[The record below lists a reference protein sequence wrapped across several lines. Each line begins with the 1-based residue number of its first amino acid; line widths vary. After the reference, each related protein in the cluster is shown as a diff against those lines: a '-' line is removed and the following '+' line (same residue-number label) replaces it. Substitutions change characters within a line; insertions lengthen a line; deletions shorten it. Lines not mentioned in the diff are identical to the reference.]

1 MSEMKSYKHIYLL
14 IGLVLTLGSCEQEF
28 PIIPP
33 PGGPGTPVQPLP
45 PDPGS
50 ADFTKFVVRGNSLTA
65 GFQANALFDM
75 GQMNSLGNIL
85 SQQFALVGGGEFI
98 QPDINHENGFN
109 SLFSDLSDPNPANWV
124 IKGRLILAG
133 DPPLPVA
140 TDSDIGALPIPI
152 VNPGFIYT
160 GPPVNNVSVPGVF
173 LGQALIP
180 QTGDWSLFG
189 IDPRFNPFYARFAS
203 NPGVS
208 TMIGDAATAGGTF
221 FALWLGNN
229 DVLLYAI
236 TGASGLA
243 PITSATDFA
252 FQYGAALSIMTTD
265 PNIQGVVANIPDV
278 ESLPFF
284 GLVPWNAIPFEEGD
298 PIIDLV
304 NSVYDATYN
313 AAIAGA
319 AAFGLISQ
327 EEAALRTIQ
336 FAAGANGILVDD
348 ESLTTLTGLPNPL
361 PPSLPNLRQA
371 TEEDLITL
379 SAGAV
384 LGTLADPNDPLSVIG
399 VGVPLSDRF
408 TLLIDELT
416 EVRDRTIAFNTI
428 IANTIAVIGVDDR
441 VAHVDMNQV
450 YLNLVENSPLSID
463 GLAVSTGLAPP
474 TGIFSE
480 DGVHPNSRGYAITAN
495 AFIDAINAEFSA
507 NVPLVNIGQFPG
519 TGLPQ

>member
-1 MSEMKSYKHIYLL
+1 MKSNKYLYL
-14 IGLVLTLGSCEQEF
+14 IIGFILALGSCEQEF
-28 PIIPP
+28 PVIPP
-33 PGGPGTPVQPLP
+33 PGGPGTPVVPLP

-50 ADFTKFVVRGNSLTA
+50 ADFTKFVVLGNSLTA

-98 QPDINHENGFN
+98 QPTINTENGFN
-109 SLFSDLSDPNPANWV
+109 SLFSDLSDPNPANWI

-133 DPPLPVA
+133 DPPLPTA

-152 VNPGFIYT
+152 VNPGFIYS

-229 DVLLYAI
+229 DVLLYAV

-278 ESLPFF
+278 ASLPFF
-284 GLVPWNAIPFEEGD
+284 RLVAWNAIPFEEGD
-298 PIIDLV
+298 PTIDLV
-304 NSVYDATYN
+304 NSAYTLYN
-313 AAIAGA
+313 GGLLQAAGG
-319 AAFGLISQ
+319 GLISP
-327 EEAALRTIQ
+327 EEAQRRTIQ
-336 FAAGANGILVDD
+336 FAAGANGIVVDD
-348 ESLTTLTGLPNPL
+348 QSLTDLSALGLP
-361 PPSLPNLRQA
+361 SIRK
-371 TEEDLITL
+371 TSTEDLITL

-384 LGTLADPNDPLSVIG
+384 LGTLADPNNPLSVIG
-399 VGVPLSDRF
+399 VAVPLADRF
-408 TLLIDELT
+408 TLLIDELS

-428 IANTIAVIGVDDR
+428 IANTIAAIGVDDR

-450 YLNLVENSPLSID
+450 YLDLVENSPLSID
-463 GLAVSTGLAPP
+463 GLAVSVGLAPP

-495 AFIDAINAEFSA
+495 AFIDAINAKFSA

>member
-1 MSEMKSYKHIYLL
+1 MKSNKYLYL
-14 IGLVLTLGSCEQEF
+14 IIGFILALGSCEQEF
-28 PIIPP
+28 PVIPP
-33 PGGPGTPVQPLP
+33 PGDPGTPVQPLP

-50 ADFTKFVVRGNSLTA
+50 ADFTKFVVLGNSLAA

-243 PITSATDFA
+243 PITSVVDFA

-265 PNIQGVVANIPDV
+265 PNIQGVVVNIPGV
-278 ESLPFF
+278 ETLPFF
-284 GLVPWNAIPFEEGD
+284 KLVAWNAIPFEAGD
-298 PIIDLV
+298 PVIDLV
-304 NSVYDATYN
+304 NSAYTLYN
-313 AAIAGA
+313 GGLLQAAGG
-319 AAFGLISQ
+319 GLISP
-327 EEAALRTIQ
+327 EEAQRRTIQ
-336 FAAGANGILVDD
+336 FAAGDNGIVVDD
-348 ESLTTLTGLPNPL
+348 ESLTDLSALGLP
-361 PPSLPNLRQA
+361 SIRQTSA
-371 TEEDLITL
+371 EDRITL

-384 LGTLADPNDPLSVIG
+384 LGTLADPNNPLSVIG
-399 VGVPLSDRF
+399 VAIPLADQF

-416 EVRDRTIAFNTI
+416 EVRNRTAAFNTI
-428 IANTIAVIGVDDR
+428 IANTITAIGVDDR
-441 VAHVDMNQV
+441 VAHTDMNQV
-450 YLNLVENSPLSID
+450 YHELVDESPLLVD
-463 GLAVSTGLAPP
+463 GLAVSAGLAPP

-480 DGVHPNSRGYAITAN
+480 DGVHPNSRGYAIAAN
-495 AFIDAINAEFSA
+495 AILEAINAKFSA
-507 NVPLVNIGQFPG
+507 NVPLANIGEYPG